1 MNQLRLQYPI
11 EVLTQTIG
19 ISRSGFYARKGRPP
33 SQRAKTD
40 ALFKPLIVQAHKAG
54 RSTYGSPRIQLELA
68 EQEVYVGRDRIHRLR
83 KELGLR
89 CIQNKK
95 FKATTNS
102 AHDLPVAP
110 NLLGQKFEVDGPAKV
125 LGTDITYI
133 PTGEGWLYL
142 AGVKDFGSMEI
153 VGYAMGARMTKELVQ
168 LALEKALRYRRP
180 GAGCIHHSDRGSQ
193 YCAHAYQDLIRK
205 SGMRASMS
213 RKGNCYDNAPTESFW
228 GTLKQEM
235 VHHRWFRTRLE
246 AQEAIQ
252 EWIEIFYNRTRRHTS
267 LGGISPARWARN
279 YYATRKSA

>member
-1 MNQLRLQYPI
+1 MNQLRHQYPI
-11 EVLTQTIG
+11 TILTDTLG
-19 ISRSGFYARKGRPP
+19 ISRSGYYARQGRPP
-33 SQRAKTD
+33 SLRSKTD
-40 ALFKPLIVQAHKAG
+40 ATLKPLILEAHKTG
-54 RSTYGSPRIQLELA
+54 QSTYGSPRIQLELA
-68 EQEVYVGRDRIHRLR
+68 EQEVYVGRDHIHRLR
-83 KELGLR
+83 KELGLK

-110 NLLGQKFEVDGPAKV
+110 NLLDQKFEVSGPAQV

-142 AGVKDFGSMEI
+142 AGVKDFGSKEI

-168 LALEKALRYRRP
+168 QALEKALKYRRLEP
-180 GAGCIHHSDRGSQ
+180 GCIHHSDRGSQ
-193 YCAHAYQDLIRK
+193 YCAHTYQALVSK

-235 VHHRWFRTRLE
+235 VHHRRFRTRQE
-246 AQEAIQ
+246 AQAAIQ
-252 EWIEIFYNRTRRHTS
+252 EWIEIFYNRIRRHTS
-267 LGGISPARWARN
+267 LGGIAPARWADE
-279 YYATRKSA
+279 YYAKRNSA